1 MMGELNLKG
10 NLSLVGSLNL
20 KDKVLV
26 EGVEALIEL
35 TPSGAP
41 HSTGAPPVN
50 LPPPP
55 AGPADPGPKVWVIT
69 SFNKTVTAN
78 GKAIVTQGMT
88 MQGNG
93 AIWPGMVLP
102 SSNNTTVKA
111 NQLAICVKQDKAVT
125 LPSGGQ
131 VTLTDSGQ

>member
-10 NLSLVGSLNL
+10 NLSLVGTLNL

-35 TPSGAP
+35 TPSGSP

-50 LPPPP
+50 LPPPAP
-55 AGPADPGPKVWVIT
+55 VDVGPKVWVIN
-69 SFNKTVTAN
+69 SFNKKITAN
-78 GKAIVTQGMT
+78 DKPIVTMGMT
-88 MQGNG
+88 MQGNN

-102 SSNNTTVKA
+102 SSNNTTVYA
-111 NQLAICVKQDKAVT
+111 NKLKICVKGDKAVT